1 MKPTLLHPAPV
12 TPDLA
17 SRIALQDRALSERKE
32 AARRDVAG
40 IIQLWQ
46 TKQYQRKHT
55 EGGEPKGAA

>member
-32 AARRDVAG
+32 AARRDVAE
-40 IIQLWQ
+40 ITVLWAS
-46 TKQYQRKHT
+46 KAWQRKHT
-55 EGGEPKGAA
+55 EDVPPKEIA